1 MLNTAIRNIDSKKNI
16 EEAYQLITS
25 SISKKELCDSQY
37 LGLFY
42 GQLEHVLW
50 KQDVQLLKV
59 IKEKKNAPLQWGED
73 GENDEVMQKRESFCI
88 FY

>member
-25 SISKKELCDSQY
+25 SISKKELWDSQY

-42 GQLEHVLW
+42 GQLEHALW
-50 KQDVQLLKV
+50 KQDVQLLKI
-59 IKEKKNAPLQWGED
+59 IKEKKNASLQWEED
-73 GENDEVMQKRESFCI
+73 EENDEVVQKRESFRI